1 MEKASQLVILKDEQ
15 IVYSLLM
22 NKKELVQV
30 NVEQASLD
38 STLLGN
44 IYIGKVKNIVKN
56 INAAFVEIS
65 GGRMCY
71 LPLSK
76 PQYVLIIVMARRE
89 TIYASG
95 MKLWCR

>member
-1 MEKASQLVILKDEQ
+1 MEKASQLVILKEEQ

-38 STLLGN
+38 GTLLGN

-56 INAAFVEIS
+56 INAA
-65 GGRMCY
+65 
-71 LPLSK
+71 
-76 PQYVLIIVMARRE
+76 
-89 TIYASG
+89 
-95 MKLWCR
+95 